1 MEAVT
6 ERMTLPAQVEVYTV
20 IGAAEALG
28 VSVPTVYRWI
38 RIGRLEP
45 YRIGAHST
53 LISGSDVERLK
64 TERETEKLAG

>member
-38 RIGRLEP
+38 REGRLEP
-45 YRIGAHST
+45 YRVGAHAT
-53 LISGSDVERLK
+53 LISGADVERLK
-64 TERETEKLAG
+64 KERLAS